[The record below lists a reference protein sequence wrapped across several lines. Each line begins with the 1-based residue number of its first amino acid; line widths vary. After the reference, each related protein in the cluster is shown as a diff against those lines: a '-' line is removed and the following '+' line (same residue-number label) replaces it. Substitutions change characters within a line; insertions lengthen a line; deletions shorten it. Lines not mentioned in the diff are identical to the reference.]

1 MSKSPVSALKMSDSA
16 NKILIYPDPLLTL
29 KSEPVEVI
37 DEEIKTL
44 SKHMTMLMK
53 SAPGTGIAAPQVG
66 VLQCVIIIDLSCGEG
81 TANDDIVTMI
91 NPHILE
97 TDGAIMEEEGCL
109 SIPDIYADIERPRR
123 VKVKFLTLEGEEQE
137 ITTEDRVAR
146 CVMHEMEHLDGK
158 LFWEHL
164 GHFRRNML
172 KLKFRRMQRSSR

>member
-1 MSKSPVSALKMSDSA
+1 MNKSPVSALKRSDSA
-16 NKILIYPDPLLTL
+16 DKILIYPDPLLTL

-37 DEEIKTL
+37 GEEVKTL
-44 SKHMTMLMK
+44 AEQMTMLMK

-66 VLQCVIIIDLSCGEG
+66 VLQRVIVIDLSCGEG
-81 TANDDIVTMI
+81 TSDDDIVTMV

-97 TDGAIMEEEGCL
+97 TEGTIIDEEGCL
-109 SIPDIYADIERPRR
+109 SIPNIYADIERPSK
-123 VKVKFLTLEGEEQE
+123 VKVKFQNLEGEEEE

-164 GHFRRNML
+164 GPFRRNIL
-172 KLKFRRMQRSSR
+172 KLKFGRIQRGFR